1 MGFVLIDINKYNE
14 MLVNNKLLKDII
26 EIYMEHTEIDCID
39 EPDLVYEGQ
48 KKLSHLMYESNQ
60 ELKEKVKAQ
69 LKWQEYY
76 HKTKEDFIKEYGKS
90 YL

>member
-1 MGFVLIDINKYNE
+1 MEFVLIDINKYNE

-39 EPDLVYEGQ
+39 EPDLAYEGQ

-60 ELKEKVKAQ
+60 ELKEKVKA
-69 LKWQEYY
+69 LKEE
-76 HKTKEDFIKEYGKS
+76 KKKDKEENEENG
-90 YL
+90 

>member
-60 ELKEKVKAQ
+60 ELKEKVKA
-69 LKWQEYY
+69 LKEE
-76 HKTKEDFIKEYGKS
+76 KKKDKEENEENG
-90 YL
+90 